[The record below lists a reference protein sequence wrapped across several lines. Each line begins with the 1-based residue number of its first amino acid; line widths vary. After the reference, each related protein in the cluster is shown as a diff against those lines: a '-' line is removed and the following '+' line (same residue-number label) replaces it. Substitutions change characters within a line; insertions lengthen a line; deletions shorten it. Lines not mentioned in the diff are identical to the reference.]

1 METQA
6 QVTQAQ
12 ANNTTT
18 IRITSKALKH
28 PETGKT
34 LRANFEPVDV
44 TATLPTF
51 ATGNEKLDKVL
62 TAIYADAVKAE
73 AQKMERAAWIAG
85 EQPFNPANPA
95 EVKAYFQKLI
105 NSVDVETLYNTY
117 FGERTRNGGFTV
129 KQWKQWITNTF
140 IKALNLYYS
149 SQGKPVLDGPK
160 LLATIALLGQGRNMA
175 EHNRAAFVSR
185 FSDMLESDN
194 ADVLEL
200 LTTDESQAA
209 FNWLTQAD
217 KVADIG
223 ELEI

>member
-6 QVTQAQ
+6 
-12 ANNTTT
+12 NTTT

-28 PETGKT
+28 PETGKI

-51 ATGNEKLDKVL
+51 QTGNEKLDKVL
-62 TAIYADAVKAE
+62 TAIYSDAVKGQ
-73 AQKMERAAWIAG
+73 AQAMERSAWIAG
-85 EQPFNPANPA
+85 EAPFNPANPA

-105 NSVDVETLYNTY
+105 NSVDVDTLYDAY
-117 FGERTRNGGFTV
+117 CGERTRNAGFTA
-129 KQWKQWITNTF
+129 KQWKQWIAGTF

-160 LLATIALLGQGRNMA
+160 LAATVTLLGQGRNMA
-175 EHNRAAFVSR
+175 EHNKAAFVSR

-194 ADVLEL
+194 AEVLEL
-200 LTTDESQAA
+200 LTTDESRAA
-209 FNWLTQAD
+209 FDWITKDD
-217 KVADIG
+217 KAADIG